1 MNGVDDDMNKK
12 IIITFIIAILI
23 IIVGIIAYMMLQN
36 DSTENNEQKSNKEFS
51 TNAQNSMEQQSNNQ
65 INETENNNITNNSKI
80 AVIYFSATGTTERI
94 AKYIREETNA
104 DLVKI
109 EPKEPYTSADLNYN
123 SDCRAN
129 KEQNDENSRPEIKNK
144 INVKDYDVIYLGY
157 PIWWGTVPRII
168 LTFLDSY
175 NLDGKTVIPFCT
187 SGGSGISKSQS
198 DLKSY
203 KTNIIW
209 KNGKGFNSSS
219 NKSSITS
226 WINEVNN

>member
-1 MNGVDDDMNKK
+1 MNGVDNMNKK

-23 IIVGIIAYMMLQN
+23 IIVGVMAYIILQN
-36 DSTENNEQKSNKEFS
+36 DSKENNEQQLNKESS
-51 TNAQNSMEQQSNNQ
+51 TNEQNSMEEQKNNQ
-65 INETENNNITNNSKI
+65 ITESENNNIYNNSKI
-80 AVIYFSATGTTERI
+80 AVIYFSATGTTEKV
-94 AKYIREETNA
+94 AKYISEETNA

-109 EPKEPYTSADLNYN
+109 EPKEPYTSADLNYD

-144 INVKDYDVIYLGY
+144 INVEDYDVIYFGY

-219 NKSSITS
+219 SKGSITS